1 MSTHT
6 GTPTKKNI
14 RTSVDL
20 IGQLINLYRLPGE
33 GLAVFKERVLDN
45 YIHGANSTYQG
56 LYNGI
61 NRELGLDGQTK
72 GILIDCDRDVD
83 GNPVS
88 SLVGIDVTARYLTLY
103 SDHDA
108 ETTQV
113 QFDLRERGVSYFV
126 SDLITLIDNT
136 TGWQA
141 VSVGL
146 DDFDKSSSLLQQ
158 SSMKYLRG
166 YPLKASRAQN
176 LGDVLL
182 DDYFIVGDVL
192 FSLNTGIV
200 NEVTV
205 MPSQANEFKV
215 DYTNNVLF
223 LGQITTG
230 TVTLQY
236 QKLPLLLKWSP
247 ITINSFKD
255 EEFLDLITEQVQ
267 DEDLSVIDGIPTP
280 VGAEYINELLSVAP
294 QYWGE

>member
-6 GTPTKKNI
+6 AIPTRKNI

-33 GLAVFKERVLDN
+33 GLAEFKERVLDN
-45 YIHGANSTYQG
+45 YIHGANATYQG

-61 NRELGLDGQTK
+61 NRELGLDGHTR
-72 GILIDCDRDVD
+72 GILIDCDRDLD

-88 SLVGIDVTARYLTLY
+88 SLVGLDVTTRYLTLY
-103 SDHDA
+103 SDHDSDTVQA
-108 ETTQV
+108 
-113 QFDLRERGVSYFV
+113 QFDLHERGVSYFV
-126 SDLITLIDNT
+126 TELITLIDNT

-158 SSMKYLRG
+158 SSMRYVHEYG
-166 YPLKASRAQN
+166 LKTTRVQN
-176 LGDVLL
+176 LSDVLL
-182 DDYFIVGDVL
+182 DDYFITGDVM
-192 FSLNTGIV
+192 FSSETGIV
-200 NEVTV
+200 HEVTS
-205 MPSQANEFKV
+205 MPSQASEFKV

-230 TVTLQY
+230 TVTFKY
-236 QKLPLLLKWSP
+236 QKLPLLVKWSP
-247 ITINSFKD
+247 ITISSFKN
-255 EEFLDLITEQVQ
+255 EEFLDLITEQIL
-267 DEDLSVIDGIPTP
+267 DEDWNVIDGIPTP
-280 VGAEYINELLSVAP
+280 EGAEYINELLSVAP